1 MKLRVPYQSVPP
13 ARPRR
18 SRHCHDPPATKPVPP
33 PSLLSPLRPV
43 RVFIRSSHGR
53 LSPGLSET
61 PDYLNTDQNQV
72 ISQTIIQTF
81 TSILTHNTQ
90 MSTILDAIREA
101 SGRNADL
108 LGKLAETDAGAA
120 GLPSQTSLV
129 SDLKRQITAN
139 EANLQRL
146 DRRRQSE
153 LADHEKYRDSNVRRF
168 LFRATGQSDKFA
180 ERAEKEQKEYYDVLQ
195 EQHEKTVVND
205 GLKTQLEEAEG
216 VKAEMEVA
224 DALHREAQGEL
235 ENLYHSIF
243 SGETPRFPEEDALE
257 EGSNAALQQYH
268 DVRVRWEEEGRV
280 VAALKKARD
289 TVKVSLDHMDDARS
303 ASRMDMMGFDGIAD
317 AMERSSL
324 AKAEVSYRE
333 AKSLA
338 AQAGYTDLPDVN
350 INHGHFFRDVFFDNI
365 FSDMQFH
372 EEIKRGQMEMQKFA
386 DALTQRMTR
395 SRDRQAAA
403 GDELKQM
410 EVKLEDARKRLQD
423 KRAELFEQ
431 FAEKKDRANL

>member
-1 MKLRVPYQSVPP
+1 MY
-13 ARPRR
+13 
-18 SRHCHDPPATKPVPP
+18 
-33 PSLLSPLRPV
+33 
-43 RVFIRSSHGR
+43 
-53 LSPGLSET
+53 
-61 PDYLNTDQNQV
+61 
-72 ISQTIIQTF
+72 TIF
-81 TSILTHNTQ
+81 
-90 MSTILDAIREA
+90 DAIHEA

-108 LGKLAETDAGAA
+108 LGKLAETDAAAA

-139 EANLQRL
+139 EANLKRL
-146 DRRRQSE
+146 DRKRQSE

-168 LFRATGQSDKFA
+168 LFRATGQKDKFA

-205 GLKTQLEEAEG
+205 GLKTQLEEAER
-216 VKAEMEVA
+216 VQAEMEVA
-224 DALHREAQGEL
+224 DALHREAQSEL
-235 ENLYHSIF
+235 ENLYNSIF

-257 EGSNAALQQYH
+257 EESNAALQQYH

-280 VAALKKARD
+280 VAALKKAKE

-333 AKSLA
+333 TKSLA

-372 EEIKRGQMEMQKFA
+372 EEIKRGQMEMQKLA

-395 SRDRQAAA
+395 SRDRQAAVA
-403 GDELKQM
+403 DELRQM
-410 EVKLEDARKRLQD
+410 EEKLEDARKRLQD
-423 KRAELFEQ
+423 KRAELFQQ